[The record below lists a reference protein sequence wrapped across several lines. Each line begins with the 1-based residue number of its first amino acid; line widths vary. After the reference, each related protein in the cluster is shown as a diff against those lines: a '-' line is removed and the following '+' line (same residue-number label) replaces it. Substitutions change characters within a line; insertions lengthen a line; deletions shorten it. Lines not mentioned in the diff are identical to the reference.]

1 MAVARPLIR
10 IPEMRPPGGPSPREA
25 TVGALLE
32 FLHQRDQVM
41 VLTGAGLSTSSGIPA
56 YRDND
61 GQWQRR
67 NPILFHEFMA
77 SEVMRRRYWARSYFG
92 WPQITQARPNA
103 GHRALA
109 RLEEHGVLSGLV
121 TQNVDGLHARAGSNA
136 LIELH
141 GSLAKVS
148 CMDCGARFDR
158 DEIQEDLSALNPDWS
173 PKVLGFNPD
182 GDAELDDKAYPG
194 FRIADCSS
202 CGGRLKPDVVF
213 FGEPVPTA
221 RAGGVGQ
228 MLTRSDGLLVVGSS
242 LVVMSGLRI
251 VRQAAAAGLPVV
263 AVNMGRTRGD
273 EFLSFKVSLDCVEVF
288 EAVAEQF
295 SR

>member
-1 MAVARPLIR
+1 
-10 IPEMRPPGGPSPREA
+10 
-25 TVGALLE
+25 
-32 FLHQRDQVM
+32 M
-41 VLTGAGLSTSSGIPA
+41 VLTGAGLSTQSGIPA
-56 YRDND
+56 YRDTD

-67 NPILFHEFMA
+67 NPILFHEFMT

-92 WPQITQARPNA
+92 WPEIAKALPNPA
-103 GHRALA
+103 HRALA
-109 RLEEHGVLSGLV
+109 RLEERGALSGLV
-121 TQNVDGLHARAGSNA
+121 TQNVDGLHARAGSKA

-148 CMDCGARFDR
+148 CMDCGASFDR
-158 DEIQEDLSALNPDWS
+158 DKIQDALLALNPDWS

-182 GDAELDDKAYPG
+182 GDAELDAKAYPG

-213 FGEPVPTA
+213 FGEPVPTE
-221 RAGGVGQ
+221 RAAGVRET
-228 MLTRSDGLLVVGSS
+228 LIRSDALLVIGSS

-251 VRQAAAAGLPVV
+251 VRQAASAGLPVV

-273 EFLSFKVSLDCVEVF
+273 EFLGFKVSLDCVEVF
-288 EAVAEQF
+288 EEVVREIDP
-295 SR
+295 